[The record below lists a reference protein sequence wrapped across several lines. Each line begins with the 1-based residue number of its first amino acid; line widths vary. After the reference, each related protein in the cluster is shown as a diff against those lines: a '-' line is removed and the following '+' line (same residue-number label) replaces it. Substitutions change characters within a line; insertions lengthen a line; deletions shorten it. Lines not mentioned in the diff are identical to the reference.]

1 MRRHLPILLLLVTLL
16 TPPAWGQG
24 SVETLPPP
32 GPVSSGETSP
42 GAAAAEAA
50 ADQAAEAGVPP
61 PPAPP
66 CGTQP
71 ITIARMA
78 WPSAA
83 LLAEIHARLLTEQFG
98 CVVTLQSGDL
108 AATASAMGATGQPAV
123 APEMWVTRVAD
134 IWNAAMQGQKV
145 RQAGVSYDE
154 AEFEGWFVPD
164 YVAER
169 WGDIGSIEGIK
180 AHVGEFAAT
189 GNRPRFISC
198 PPDWA
203 CALINRNML
212 RAYGLEASFDIVE
225 PGNRF
230 EMDTLIAEAVGR
242 REPFLFY
249 YWQPNAVLAQFT
261 FLPVALNAY
270 DKDAFAC
277 MGRSACAATAA
288 SGFAPDPVVV
298 AVAEWVYL
306 DAPQVAAYF
315 ARARMPFAE
324 MNRMLLQLGEP
335 GATVET
341 VAQLFIAER
350 GEIWRPWAGL
360 PAVPAEVPAVQ

>member
-1 MRRHLPILLLLVTLL
+1 MRKSLTVLILLLALL
-16 TPPAWGQG
+16 SFGAHAQQ

-32 GPVSSGETSP
+32 GPVSSGETAP
-42 GAAAAEAA
+42 GAAAADTAA
-50 ADQAAEAGVPP
+50 EQAAEAGLPQ

-83 LLAEIHARLLTEQFG
+83 LLAEIHARLLAEQFG
-98 CVVTLQSGDL
+98 CMVTLQSGDL

-134 IWNAAMQGQKV
+134 IWNSAMQGQKV

-154 AEFEGWFVPD
+154 ALFEGWFVPD
-164 YVAER
+164 YVVER
-169 WGDIGSIEGIK
+169 WGDIDGIAGVQ
-180 AHVGEFAAT
+180 AHIGEFAPA
-189 GNRPRFISC
+189 GERPRFISC

-212 RAYGLEASFDIVE
+212 RAYGLEARFDIVE

-249 YWQPNAVLAQFT
+249 YWQPNAVLAQFA
-261 FLPVALNAY
+261 FRSVALNAY

-277 MGRSACAATAA
+277 MGRSACAAATA

-306 DAPQVAAYF
+306 EAPQVAAYF

-324 MNRMLLQLGEP
+324 MNRMLQQLGEP
-335 GATVET
+335 GATIEP
-341 VAQLFIAER
+341 VAQLFVAEH

-360 PAVPAEVPAVQ
+360 PAVPAEVPAAQ

>member
-1 MRRHLPILLLLVTLL
+1 MRSHLPVFLLLMALL
-16 TPPAWGQG
+16 APPAWAQG

-42 GAAAAEAA
+42 SAEAA
-50 ADQAAEAGVPP
+50 AAVGDQAAEAGLPP

-83 LLAEIHARLLTEQFG
+83 LLAEIHARVIAEQFG
-98 CVVTLQSGDL
+98 CTVTLQSGDL

-145 RQAGVSYDE
+145 RQAGISYDE
-154 AEFEGWFVPD
+154 TQFEGWFVPD

-169 WGDIGSIEGIK
+169 WADIGSIEGIA
-180 AHVGEFAAT
+180 AHVGEFSAA
-189 GNRPRFISC
+189 GERPRFISC
-198 PPDWA
+198 PLDWA

-212 RAYGLEASFDIVE
+212 RAYGLEGRFDVVE

-249 YWQPNAVLAQFT
+249 YWQPNAVLAQFS
-261 FLPVALNAY
+261 FLPVTLNAY
-270 DKDAFAC
+270 DKDVFAC
-277 MGRSACAATAA
+277 MGRSACAATTA

-306 DAPQVAAYF
+306 EAPQVAAYF

-324 MNRMLLQLGEP
+324 MNRMLQQLGEP

-341 VAQLFIAER
+341 VAQLFVAER

-360 PAVPAEVPAVQ
+360 PATAAPIATGQ

>member
-1 MRRHLPILLLLVTLL
+1 MRCHLPLVLLLMALVA
-16 TPPAWGQG
+16 PPAWAQG

-32 GPVSSGETSP
+32 GPVSSGESSP
-42 GAAAAEAA
+42 NAEAA
-50 ADQAAEAGVPP
+50 AAAGDQAVEAGL
-61 PPAPP
+61 PPAPPPP

-83 LLAEIHARLLTEQFG
+83 LLAEIHARVITEQFG
-98 CVVTLQSGDL
+98 CTVTLQSGDL
-108 AATASAMGATGQPAV
+108 AQTASAMGTMGQPAV

-145 RQAGVSYDE
+145 RQAGISYDE
-154 AEFEGWFVPD
+154 MQFEGWFVPD

-169 WGDIGSIEGIK
+169 WPDIGTIEGLK
-180 AHVGEFAAT
+180 AHIGEFAAE
-189 GNRPRFISC
+189 GERPRFISC
-198 PPDWA
+198 PLDWA

-212 RAYGLEASFDIVE
+212 RAYGLEGQFDIVE

-230 EMDTLIAEAVGR
+230 EMDTVIAEAVGR

-249 YWQPNAVLAQFT
+249 YWQPNAVLAQFS

-277 MGRSACAATAA
+277 MGRSACAATVP
-288 SGFAPDPVVV
+288 SGYAPEPVAV

-306 DAPQVAAYF
+306 EAPQVAAYF
-315 ARARMPFAE
+315 SRARMPFAE
-324 MNRMLLQLGEP
+324 MNRMLQQLGEP

-341 VAQLFIAER
+341 VAQLFVAER

-360 PAVPAEVPAVQ
+360 PAKAEPADGQ